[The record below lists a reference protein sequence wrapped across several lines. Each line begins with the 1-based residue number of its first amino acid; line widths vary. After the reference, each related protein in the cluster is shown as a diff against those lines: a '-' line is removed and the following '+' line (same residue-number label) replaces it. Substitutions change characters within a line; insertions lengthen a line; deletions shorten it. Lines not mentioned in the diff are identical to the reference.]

1 MESGKNPKKKYSAT
15 SFKIGVIAL
24 TFLIIGYQTAL
35 FIHRS
40 AILRIESLRDHPDT
54 VYIAVAP
61 PSPPSPPVP
70 GTGTV
75 SEPLSGTGGGSV
87 KGPAAHADTVRR
99 TAEHSPVVKRVREQS
114 RKAESFSFNPNTA
127 PVEDLLRLGF
137 SEKQAAAIDN
147 YRKKGGKFRRK
158 EDFAKSF
165 VVSDKIYR
173 RLEGFIDIPLTDI
186 NRADSA
192 AFDALP
198 GIGPYFA
205 AKMVE
210 YRQKLGGYSH
220 PGQLLDI
227 YNFGEERFKLLKDLI
242 CCSPPQPY
250 PLWTLPEDS
259 LRLHP
264 YIAGWAEARGIVR
277 FRENSPPD
285 SLTVEALSRTGVL
298 PEERAAK
305 LARCRIAAP
314 PQD

>member
-24 TFLIIGYQTAL
+24 TFLIIGYQTAV

-54 VYIAVAP
+54 VYIAAAP
-61 PSPPSPPVP
+61 PSPSVP
-70 GTGTV
+70 GTV
-75 SEPLSGTGGGSV
+75 SEPRPGTGGGSV
-87 KGPAAHADTVRR
+87 KAPAAHADTVRR
-99 TAEHSPVVKRVREQS
+99 VAEHSPVVKRVREQS

-173 RLEGFIDIPLTDI
+173 RLEEFIDIPLTDI

-220 PGQLLDI
+220 PGQLMDI
-227 YNFGEERFKLLKDLI
+227 YNFGEERFKLLMDLI
-242 CCSPPQPY
+242 CCSPPQAY

-285 SLTVEALSRTGVL
+285 SLTVEALSRSGIL
-298 PEERAAK
+298 PEDRAAK

-314 PQD
+314 PRD